1 MRWLDGITDL
11 IDRSLSKPHETAKNR
26 QAWHSA
32 VPGVAESRTQL
43 SNRTTTKYN
52 RLGGLPNRNALSHS
66 QRAPLGAQL
75 VKSPPAMRETWAGS
89 LGWEE
94 PLEKG
99 KATQLQY
106 SGLEKSMDCIV
117 HGVNKQLDTT
127 ERPSLSQS

>member
-1 MRWLDGITDL
+1 
-11 IDRSLSKPHETAKNR
+11 
-26 QAWHSA
+26 
-32 VPGVAESRTQL
+32 
-43 SNRTTTKYN
+43 
-52 RLGGLPNRNALSHS
+52 
-66 QRAPLGAQL
+66 
-75 VKSPPAMRETWAGS
+75 MRETWAGS

-106 SGLEKSMDCIV
+106 SGLENSMDCIV